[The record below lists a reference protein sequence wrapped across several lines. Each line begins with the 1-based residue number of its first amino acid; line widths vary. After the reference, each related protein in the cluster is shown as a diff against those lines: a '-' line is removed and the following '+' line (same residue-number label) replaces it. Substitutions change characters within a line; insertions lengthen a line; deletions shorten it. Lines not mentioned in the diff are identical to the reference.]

1 MRVQVLTLERG
12 LGVTGHGI
20 RNLDGGN
27 PIAVFKPA
35 ARFGG
40 AALQAP

>member
-20 RNLDGGN
+20 RTLDGCN
-27 PIAVFKPA
+27 PITVFKPA
-35 ARFGG
+35 AILGG
-40 AALQAP
+40 PVLRTP